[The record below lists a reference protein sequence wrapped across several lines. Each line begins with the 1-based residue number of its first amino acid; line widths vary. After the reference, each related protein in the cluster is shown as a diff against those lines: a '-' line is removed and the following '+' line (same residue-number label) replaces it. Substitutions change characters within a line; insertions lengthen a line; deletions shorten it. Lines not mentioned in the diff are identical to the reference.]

1 MSYWIGLL
9 KALVLSIIFVEGQ
22 LIVDIIYS
30 PYTEQGFASSLKV
43 MLEKSFQNEFEF
55 NLVYLVD
62 FWDIDLA
69 INSPDIVFDLTFSA
83 SLLESIKKLAE
94 VQHFIIGSIAKP
106 AVLYSNWEFFMH
118 NSWENQIKTLYS
130 IISYLNWQTFIVIS
144 DETYSENN
152 EFYDYFFDKD
162 YRWFYFS
169 NTNDE
174 RSADLFTGR
183 AIQPIGVK
191 NIVILNKGEST
202 KLLLKSLEKLDLFG
216 FGTGVIVGSEGS
228 WGLYGNG
235 VVSYTES
242 GLETADSNISYESL
256 AIINFL
262 KLVLSFSQTSDNSDL
277 LDFLMKNT
285 IDRHP
290 ISKFSLL
297 NIQNN
302 LKVISGSIANNT
314 LYIMSPLKYPGNSLA
329 IPNSP
334 TTPINIWYDNS
345 SWSLSALDTLTIGEF
360 YALDY
365 YKTLHS
371 LDGFKI
377 TTTPCNCGMII
388 YDQASGFSC
397 FAKLVTIPAVGFLTS
412 FAPWTSILYIY
423 ALRSLKCSIPNV
435 SPYATSSLTQNKA
448 TFPEFMTVIK
458 DERFNS
464 QVILDLAVIF
474 GWKNVI
480 VLYDDNNKNTYLY
493 FIALA
498 EKLNIKIANRPE
510 LQKIDNNY
518 TRDKYPVWKD
528 WFAEIISLKLRLFV
542 IFLSP
547 PYALYIFESF
557 YDAGLRQGDIIFLSN
572 NRIAYGLSLETDNE
586 QRRKLLEL
594 SYGGIAIAQ
603 TEWIGEYGETVKNG
617 FVKKYGNQTD
627 FGCWAFDAAMLLL
640 NGIEFTIKQG
650 ENVKNYEVLNNNL
663 RKQKF
668 IGCSGTVSIESGGNQ
683 RSFPTLGIYSLRWDE
698 RIQSIYEELVGQYDI
713 NSAQLI
719 TLYKSILWYD
729 NTTVIPTDTIVY
741 ENGCPFP
748 KSKIINS
755 NSGAKILYGISA
767 AVVIFTI
774 ITAFAVWKKFW
785 KNITIKQLSIA
796 AHIHFEDYILMG
808 IIAADFF
815 QFISQGPDIS
825 DLYMWL
831 SKACSYSLIHFDS
844 SVTGDIYWI
853 YLYSAMIIACFWIFS
868 AFILIFKLKICDSWM
883 LRYARKIS
891 LLLLPII
898 GNLLFVPM
906 ISVLL
911 SIFQCDKG
919 IGSSITDS
927 FIKNDCT
934 TYCWTQKYS
943 IWGALSIIFL
953 ATYIPLTIYFREYY
967 ENVNDHI
974 NIKTNPLLII
984 EKSIFQVIIVSMS
997 KTIKIYSESLHGLCC
1012 IMLILILIVISLKQ
1026 NSYNYSRMNL
1036 WLIISYLAILWNF
1049 ILSSLYWL
1057 TKFDSLLLWRMM
1069 QYSLWLI
1076 LLIAGIII
1084 QCKWLPSLL
1093 ITDKGADITI
1103 FFKFLMGSQVSAAD
1117 INKIRKEVARNNFSN
1132 SQTPN
1137 SSSRLNIQF

>member
-1 MSYWIGLL
+1 
-9 KALVLSIIFVEGQ
+9 
-22 LIVDIIYS
+22 
-30 PYTEQGFASSLKV
+30 
-43 MLEKSFQNEFEF
+43 MLEKNFQDEFQF
-55 NLVYLVD
+55 NMVSLVD
-62 FWDIDLA
+62 FWDIGLA
-69 INSPDIVFDLTFSA
+69 INNPDIVFDLTFSA
-83 SLLESIKKLAE
+83 SLRESIKKLAE
-94 VQHFIIGSIAKP
+94 IQHFIIGSIAKP
-106 AVLYSNWEFFMH
+106 TFLYSNWEFFMH
-118 NSWENQIKTLYS
+118 NSWENQIKILHS

-144 DETYSENN
+144 DETYSKSD

-162 YRWFYFS
+162 YHWFYFS
-169 NTNDE
+169 NSNDE
-174 RSADLFTGR
+174 KSADLFIGR
-183 AIQPIGVK
+183 AIQPMGVK

-202 KLLLKSLEKLDLFG
+202 KLFLKSLEKLDLLSFS
-216 FGTGVIVGSEGS
+216 TGVIVGSEGS

-262 KLVLSFSQTSDNSDL
+262 KLVLSFSQTSENSDL
-277 LDFLMKNT
+277 LEFLMKNT

-290 ISKFSLL
+290 IPKFSLL

-302 LKVISGSIANNT
+302 LKVISGNIANDT
-314 LYIMSPLKYPGNSLA
+314 LYIVNPLKYPGNSLA

-334 TTPINIWYDNS
+334 TTSINIWYDNS
-345 SWSLSALDTLTIGEF
+345 SWSLSAPDTLTIGKF

-371 LDGFKI
+371 LDGFEI
-377 TTTPCNCGMII
+377 TTTPCNCGMILN
-388 YDQASGFSC
+388 DQASGFSC
-397 FAKLVTIPAVGFLTS
+397 FAKLVTIPAVGFLSS
-412 FAPWTSILYIY
+412 FAPWTNILYIY
-423 ALRSLKCSIPNV
+423 ALRSLNCSIPNV
-435 SPYATSSLTQNKA
+435 SPYATSSLTQNKTA
-448 TFPEFMTVIK
+448 FPEFMTVIR

-474 GWKNVI
+474 GWKKFI

-498 EKLNIKIANRPE
+498 EKFNIKIANRPE
-510 LQKIDNNY
+510 LQKIDNDY
-518 TRDKYPVWKD
+518 TRDKYPIWKD
-528 WFAEIISLKLRLFV
+528 WFAEIISLKVRLFV
-542 IFLSP
+542 IFLTP
-547 PYALYIFESF
+547 PYSLYIAESF
-557 YDAGLRQGDIIFLSN
+557 YDAGLRQGDTIFLSSN
-572 NRIAYGLSLETDNE
+572 KLAYGLSLETDIE

-594 SYGGIAIAQ
+594 SYGGIVVAQ

-617 FVKKYGNQTD
+617 FVKKYGNHRD

-650 ENVKNYEVLNNNL
+650 ENVKNYKVLNSNL

-668 IGCSGTVSIESGGNQ
+668 LGCSGIVSIESGGNQ

-698 RIQSIYEELVGQYDI
+698 RIQSLYEELVGQYDI

-741 ENGCPFP
+741 ENDCPFP
-748 KSKIINS
+748 KSKIFNS

-767 AVVIFTI
+767 AVVAFTI
-774 ITAFAVWKKFW
+774 ITAFAIWKKFW
-785 KNITIKQLSIA
+785 KNIKIKQLTTA

-808 IIAADFF
+808 IMAADFF

-831 SKACSYSLIHFDS
+831 SKACGYSLIHFDS
-844 SVTGDIYWI
+844 SVSGDNYWI

-868 AFILIFKLKICDSWM
+868 AFILIFKLKICDNWM
-883 LRYARKIS
+883 LRHARKIS

-898 GNLLFVPM
+898 GDLLFVPM

-974 NIKTNPLLII
+974 NIKTNPLFIV
-984 EKSIFQVIIVSMS
+984 EKSIFQVIIVSIN
-997 KTIKIYSESLHGLCC
+997 KTIKIYNESLHGLCC
-1012 IMLILILIVISLKQ
+1012 IILLLILIVISLKQ

-1036 WLIISYLAILWNF
+1036 WQIMSYLAISWNF

-1057 TKFDSLLLWRMM
+1057 IKFDSLLLWRMM

-1076 LLIAGIII
+1076 LIIAGIIV

-1103 FFKFLMGSQVSAAD
+1103 FFKFLMGSHVSAAD
-1117 INKIRKEVARNNFSN
+1117 INKIRKEVARNNAFN
-1132 SQTPN
+1132 SYAPN
-1137 SSSRLNIQF
+1137 SSSRLNL

>member
-1 MSYWIGLL
+1 MGLL
-9 KALVLSIIFVEGQ
+9 KALLLSIILVEGQ
-22 LIVDIIYS
+22 IIVDITYS
-30 PYTEQGFASSLKV
+30 PCTEQDFASSLKV
-43 MLEKSFQNEFEF
+43 ILEQSFQDEFEF
-55 NLVYLVD
+55 NLVYLENY
-62 FWDIDLA
+62 WDIGLV

-83 SLLESIKKLAE
+83 SLLESIKKIAE
-94 VQHFIIGSIAKP
+94 IQNFIIGSIAKP
-106 AVLYSNWEFFMH
+106 TILYSNWEFFMH
-118 NSWENQIKTLYS
+118 NSWKNQMKTLYS

-162 YRWFYFS
+162 YHRFYFS
-169 NTNDE
+169 NINDE
-174 RSADLFTGR
+174 KSADLFIGR
-183 AIQPIGVK
+183 AIQPIGIK

-202 KLLLKSLEKLDLFG
+202 KLLLKSLEKLDLLG

-228 WGLYGNG
+228 WGIYGNG

-242 GLETADSNISYESL
+242 GLETADSNISYQGL

-262 KLVLSFSQTSDNSDL
+262 KLVLSFSQPYGNSDL
-277 LDFLMKNT
+277 LEFLLKNT
-285 IDRHP
+285 SDHHP

-297 NIQNN
+297 NNQNN
-302 LKVISGSIANNT
+302 LKVISGSIANDT
-314 LYIMSPLKYPGNSLA
+314 LYIMNPLKYPGDSLA

-334 TTPINIWYDNS
+334 TTSINIWYDNS
-345 SWSLSALDTLTIGEF
+345 SLGLSVLDALS
-360 YALDY
+360 YALEY

-435 SPYATSSLTQNKA
+435 SPYATSSLTQNKTA
-448 TFPEFMTVIK
+448 FPEFMTVIR

-474 GWKNVI
+474 GWKKII
-480 VLYDDNNKNTYLY
+480 VLYDDYNKNTYLY

-510 LQKIDNNY
+510 LQKIDNEY
-518 TRDKYPVWKD
+518 TRDKYPIWKD
-528 WFAEIISLKLRLFV
+528 WFAEIVSLKVRLFV

-547 PYALYIFESF
+547 PFALYIAESF
-557 YDAGLRQGDIIFLSN
+557 YDAGLRQGDIIILSN
-572 NRIAYGLSLETDNE
+572 NKLAYGFSLETDIE

-594 SYGGIAIAQ
+594 SYGGIVIAQ
-603 TEWIGEYGETVKNG
+603 VEWIGEYGKMLKNG
-617 FVKKYGNQTD
+617 FVEKYGNHTD
-627 FGCWAFDAAMLLL
+627 LGCWAFDAAMLLL

-650 ENVKNYEVLNNNL
+650 ENVKSYEVMNKNL

-668 IGCSGTVSIESGGNQ
+668 VGCSGTVSIESGGNQ

-698 RIQSIYEELVGQYDI
+698 RIQSLYEDFVGQYDI

-729 NTTVIPTDTIVY
+729 NTTVVPTDTIVY

-748 KSKIINS
+748 KSKISNS
-755 NSGAKILYGISA
+755 NSGASILYGISA
-767 AVVIFTI
+767 ALIAFTI
-774 ITAFAVWKKFW
+774 ITAFAVWKRFW
-785 KNITIKQLSIA
+785 KNITIKKLSTA
-796 AHIHFEDYILMG
+796 TRVHFEDYILMWFM
-808 IIAADFF
+808 AADFF

-825 DLYMWL
+825 ELYIWL

-868 AFILIFKLKICDSWM
+868 AFILIFKLKMLDSWM

-919 IGSSITDS
+919 IGSIITDS

-934 TYCWTQKYS
+934 TYCWTQEYS

-974 NIKTNPLLII
+974 NIKTNPRFIL
-984 EKSIFQVIIVSMS
+984 EKSIFQVIIVSMN
-997 KTIKIYSESLHGLCC
+997 KTIKIYNESLHGLCC
-1012 IMLILILIVISLKQ
+1012 IILMLILIVISLKQ

-1057 TKFDSLLLWRMM
+1057 TKFDSLLWPMM
-1069 QYSLWLI
+1069 QYSFWLI
-1076 LLIAGIII
+1076 FIIAGIII
-1084 QCKWLPSLL
+1084 QCKWLPNLL

-1103 FFKFLMGSQVSAAD
+1103 FFKFLIGSQVSAAD

-1132 SQTPN
+1132 REAPN
-1137 SSSRLNIQF
+1137 SLSRLNLQF